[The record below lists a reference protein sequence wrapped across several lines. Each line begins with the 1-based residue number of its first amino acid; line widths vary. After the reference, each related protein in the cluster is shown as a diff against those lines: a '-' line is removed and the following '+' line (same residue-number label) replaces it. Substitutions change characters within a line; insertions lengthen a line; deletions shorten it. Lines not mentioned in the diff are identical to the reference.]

1 MGLNQTN
8 DSGGIKIRPD
18 VVMSNICIWRRN
30 IVARNPE
37 NCISNSMIEFVA
49 GVRVK
54 WDEELLG

>member
-18 VVMSNICIWRRN
+18 VVMSNICIGRRN

-37 NCISNSMIEFVA
+37 NCISSSMIEFVA
-49 GVRVK
+49 GVS
-54 WDEELLG
+54 E